1 MSVAGLRTAARETV
15 SGLPR
20 EFWWLWLSTLVNRL
34 GAFVATFMA
43 LYLTLDRGYSASY
56 AGLVAALHGLGGVIS
71 SLGAGVMTDRLG
83 RRPTMLIAQLSTAV
97 SVAVL
102 GFMVHP
108 FAIAGVAFLVG
119 MASNASRPAVQAMMA
134 DIVPPKDRV
143 RAFSLNYWAINLG
156 FAVSSAA
163 AGFIA
168 EYSYLAGFIGEALMT
183 LVCAVLVF
191 VKVPESR
198 PAQTPVKT
206 ADGKRAKDEV
216 RLITVLRDGRFMGVV
231 GLSFLVS
238 LIFQQGYVGLPVAMG
253 ADGLSSSDFGTAI
266 AVNGVLIVALQIPVT
281 RFIQHRDPRRLLIIS
296 SVLAGYGFGL
306 TAFAGSVAVYALT
319 VCVWTLAEIVNAP
332 TQTGL
337 VVQLSPAQGRG
348 RYQGVYT
355 MSWSVAALVAPLM
368 SGFVIDHYGAAWLWG
383 ACAVIGTVAALGYWL
398 LMRNLPRE
406 ETPGEENVPEPAPVP
421 AQARPDQAEPD
432 PAAAVDE
439 SDSVVKASSAA
450 YALGLVRGGRLAVE
464 PMLNMARDTRRDG
477 EIRQGELDLPRRGTG
492 RGDTLAVSARVAPLG
507 SRLVLLLVEDLTEAR
522 RIEAVRRDFVANVS
536 HELKTPTG
544 ALSLLPRRSWTPPTT
559 RRRSS
564 GSPDGCRS
572 RRPG

>member
-1 MSVAGLRTAARETV
+1 MSVAGLRTAVRETV

-34 GAFVATFMA
+34 GGFVATFMA
-43 LYLTLDRGYSASY
+43 LYLTLERGYSASY
-56 AGLVAALHGLGGVIS
+56 AGLVVALHGLGGVVS

-83 RRPTMLIAQLSTAV
+83 RRPTMLIAQLSMAV

-102 GFMVHP
+102 GFMEHP
-108 FAIAGVAFLVG
+108 VAIAAVALFVG

-156 FAVSSAA
+156 FAVSAA
-163 AGFIA
+163 GAGFIA
-168 EYSYLAGFIGEALMT
+168 EYSYLAGFLVEAVMVLA
-183 LVCAVLVF
+183 CAVVVF
-191 VKVPESR
+191 LKVPESR
-198 PAQTPVKT
+198 PEQAPVKRVG
-206 ADGKRAKDEV
+206 GKRGKDEV
-216 RLITVLRDGRFMGVV
+216 RLTTVLRDGRFMGVV
-231 GLSFLVS
+231 GLSFLVA

-253 ADGLSSSDFGTAI
+253 ADGFSSSDFGTAL

-296 SVLAGYGFGL
+296 SLVAGYGFGL

-368 SGFVIDHYGAAWLWG
+368 SGFVIDRYGAAWLWG
-383 ACAVIGTVAALGYWL
+383 ACAVIGTVAGLGYWL
-398 LMRNLPRE
+398 LMRDLPRE
-406 ETPGEENVPEPAPVP
+406 EVLGEEPVIEPAPVP

-432 PAAAVDE
+432 PAAAME
-439 SDSVVKASSAA
+439 RAA
-450 YALGLVRGGRLAVE
+450 DPGPVR
-464 PMLNMARDTRRDG
+464 T
-477 EIRQGELDLPRRGTG
+477 
-492 RGDTLAVSARVAPLG
+492 
-507 SRLVLLLVEDLTEAR
+507 
-522 RIEAVRRDFVANVS
+522 
-536 HELKTPTG
+536 TP
-544 ALSLLPRRSWTPPTT
+544 
-559 RRRSS
+559 
-564 GSPDGCRS
+564 
-572 RRPG
+572 

>member
-34 GAFVATFMA
+34 GGFVATFMA

-83 RRPTMLIAQLSTAV
+83 RRPTMLIAQLSMAV

-102 GFMVHP
+102 GFMEHP
-108 FAIAGVAFLVG
+108 VAIAAVAFFVG
-119 MASNASRPAVQAMMA
+119 MASSASRPAVQAMMA

-156 FAVSSAA
+156 FAVSSAG

-168 EYSYLAGFIGEALMT
+168 EYSYLAGFLGEATMVLA
-183 LVCAVLVF
+183 CAVVVF
-191 VKVPESR
+191 LKVPESR
-198 PAQTPVKT
+198 PEQAAPVKT
-206 ADGKRAKDEV
+206 AGGKRAKDEV
-216 RLITVLRDGRFMGVV
+216 GLITVLRDGRFMGVV
-231 GLSFLVS
+231 GLSFLVA

-253 ADGLSSSDFGTAI
+253 TDGLSSSDFGTAI

-296 SVLAGYGFGL
+296 SLLAGYGFGL

-348 RYQGVYT
+348 RYQGMYT

-383 ACAVIGTVAALGYWL
+383 ACAVIGTVAGLGYWL
-398 LMRNLPRE
+398 LMRNLPHE
-406 ETPGEENVPEPAPVP
+406 EIVAEEAVPEPAPVP

-432 PAAAVDE
+432 PAPV
-439 SDSVVKASSAA
+439 
-450 YALGLVRGGRLAVE
+450 
-464 PMLNMARDTRRDG
+464 
-477 EIRQGELDLPRRGTG
+477 
-492 RGDTLAVSARVAPLG
+492 
-507 SRLVLLLVEDLTEAR
+507 
-522 RIEAVRRDFVANVS
+522 IERA
-536 HELKTPTG
+536 G
-544 ALSLLPRRSWTPPTT
+544 
-559 RRRSS
+559 
-564 GSPDGCRS
+564 
-572 RRPG
+572 